1 MDGPSFLGVGGG
13 AGYRYPY
20 ANEAHLHQR
29 GASGASDRPNPFEQG
44 GEIAKEANSV
54 VKVRKK

>member
-1 MDGPSFLGVGGG
+1 MDGPSFLGAGGG

-54 VKVRKK
+54 VKV